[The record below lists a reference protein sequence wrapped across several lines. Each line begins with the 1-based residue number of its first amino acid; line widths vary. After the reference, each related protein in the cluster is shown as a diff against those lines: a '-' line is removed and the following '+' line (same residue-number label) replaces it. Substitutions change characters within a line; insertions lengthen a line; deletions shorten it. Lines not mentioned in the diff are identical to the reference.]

1 MTGEQTPVR
10 LEPQDS
16 ERLEAALER
25 GKGRRHETA
34 LGSFQVEGDAVHARW
49 LLCHGAGAGHDS
61 PFLTSLRQGIV
72 ATGVQVVAIEFGY
85 MATMRRE
92 GRRRPPPRVERLV
105 DELAAWQRALEALD
119 PLTPLWLGG
128 KSMGGRV
135 ASLLATRTPV
145 DHECAGLMLC
155 GYPFHPPGKPER
167 TRLDHWSAI
176 HCPLVVIQ
184 GTRDPFGRR
193 EEITEY
199 ALPSQTEMHF
209 LEGGDHDWQP
219 PKRSGAT
226 QDSLIAEAC
235 SIIARRLGA
244 R

>member
-1 MTGEQTPVR
+1 MTGEGTPVR
-10 LEPQDS
+10 LELQDS

-25 GKGRRHETA
+25 GDGRRHETA
-34 LGSFQVEGDAVHARW
+34 LGSFQVEGAAVHARW

-61 PFLTSLRQGIV
+61 SFLTSLRQAIA

-85 MATMRRE
+85 MAMMRRE

-105 DELAAWQRALEALD
+105 DELAVWQHAIREHD
-119 PLTPLWLGG
+119 SLTPLWLGG

-135 ASLLATRTPV
+135 ASLLATRAPV
-145 DHECAGLMLC
+145 AHECAGLVLC

-176 HCPLVVIQ
+176 CCPLVVIQ

-193 EEITEY
+193 EEVADY
-199 ALPSQTEMHF
+199 ALPPQTEMHF

-219 PKRSGAT
+219 PKRSDAT
-226 QDSLIAEAC
+226 QDSLIAEAS